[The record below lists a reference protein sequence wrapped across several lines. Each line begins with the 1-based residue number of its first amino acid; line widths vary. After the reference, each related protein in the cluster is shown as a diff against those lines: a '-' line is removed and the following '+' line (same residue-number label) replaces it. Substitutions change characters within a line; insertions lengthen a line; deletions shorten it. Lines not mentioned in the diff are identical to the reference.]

1 MTNKVDDYLKDY
13 LFKEYGISESFKSN
27 GDIENK
33 FSQMTKELQ
42 KQDIIIKLISKQKD
56 TTYKSGIFKYWTE
69 FQNTLW
75 RFIVGDPEA
84 IYSNYVKSTQTPR
97 LRAQFEKFCLKVRED
112 ASPVDV
118 SAPGKLF
125 IDVTNTCQRE
135 KITGIQRVV
144 FEISRGLLNDNTY
157 LVFLTDD
164 GMFSYNKLSG
174 VEQNMTFGSGDI
186 FLMPEVGIDHYHLL
200 SEAMVKNKHAG
211 GKNVSIVYD
220 LIPINYPLTCAPAV
234 SFKFHRWLMNCAFE
248 SDLVLSNTKTVAS
261 QIRKIA
267 DERLDVI
274 TGSHIVDYFRLGS
287 ELPAIDPETTL
298 SETRPFSF
306 STDNIFLSVGTIEP
320 RKGYAISLDAADKA
334 WRSGADF
341 VYLIVGRYGWSQA
354 KLRDRILTHELYGKK
369 LIWLED
375 VNDTELDK
383 LYEMSK
389 SLIFSSIDE
398 GFGLPLVEAAQ
409 HKLPT
414 IASDIPVFR
423 EIAGD
428 GARYFEAANPDELA
442 KEIIYACGQPKMITN
457 VGRIPW
463 RNSINELIEKIRAHL

>member
-1 MTNKVDDYLKDY
+1 MTNKIDDYLKDY
-13 LFKEYGISESFKSN
+13 LFDEYGISDSFKSN
-27 GDIENK
+27 GDIENQ
-33 FSQMTKELQ
+33 FSQMTKKLQ
-42 KQDIIIKLISKQKD
+42 KQDIIIKLLSNQKD
-56 TTYKSGIFKYWTE
+56 TAYKSGIFKYLTE

-75 RFIVGDPEA
+75 RFLVGDPEA
-84 IYSNYVKSTQTPR
+84 IYRNYVKSTQNPH

-112 ASPVDV
+112 ASPIDFPM
-118 SAPGKLF
+118 PGKLF

-157 LVFLTDD
+157 LVLLTHD
-164 GMFSYNKLSG
+164 GMFAYNKLSG
-174 VEQNMTFGSGDI
+174 VEQNMTFSSGDI
-186 FLMPEVGIDHYHLL
+186 FLMPEVGIDHCHLL
-200 SEAMVKNKHAG
+200 SEAMVKNKRAG

-248 SDLVLSNTKTVAS
+248 SDLVLSNTKAVAS

-267 DERLDVI
+267 DERPGAI
-274 TGSHIVDYFRLGS
+274 TGSLIVDFFRLGS
-287 ELPAIDPETTL
+287 ELPLVDPETTP
-298 SETRPFSF
+298 SKTKRFSYP
-306 STDNIFLSVGTIEP
+306 TENIFLSVGTIEP
-320 RKGYAISLDAADKA
+320 RKGYAISLDAADMA
-334 WRSGADF
+334 WLDGADF
-341 VYLIVGRYGWSQA
+341 IYIIVGRYGWSQT
-354 KLRDRILTHELYGKK
+354 KLRERILSHDLYGEK

-375 VNDTELDK
+375 IDDTELAE

-389 SLIFSSIDE
+389 YLIFSSIDE
-398 GFGLPLVEAAQ
+398 GFGLPLVEASQ
-409 HKLPT
+409 HKLPA

-442 KEIIYACGQPKMITN
+442 KEIIRGCGQPKMTTN
-457 VGRIPW
+457 IERIYW
-463 RNSINELIEKIRAHL
+463 AASINELIDKISNK